1 MELIVDVL
9 IEVGSIVLVGCI
21 CFTVYVYGKIFLI
34 KIGLIDKEQDDESI
48 KDGTDWKLIGKRLLN
63 EETYINLGNNYYPYS
78 MSGGIRDIYLFFVQ
92 PNILI
97 TSIWL

>member
-9 IEVGSIVLVGCI
+9 IEVGSIVLMGCI

-48 KDGTDWKLIGKRLLN
+48 KDEMSEGN
-63 EETYINLGNNYYPYS
+63 EQIKGEL
-78 MSGGIRDIYLFFVQ
+78 
-92 PNILI
+92 
-97 TSIWL
+97 

>member
-9 IEVGSIVLVGCI
+9 IELGSIVLMGCI

-48 KDGTDWKLIGKRLLN
+48 KDEISNSIVLN
-63 EETYINLGNNYYPYS
+63 LK
-78 MSGGIRDIYLFFVQ
+78 
-92 PNILI
+92 NILNV
-97 TSIWL
+97 